1 MFKVRYSWLDDP
13 GKLIDNFVQLGGKEE
28 KKLEKEVT
36 GRVQRLEEVEEVRRQ
51 EFSNMS
57 VAF

>member
-1 MFKVRYSWLDDP
+1 MFKVLFSWLDNP
-13 GKLIDNFVQLGGKEE
+13 GKLIDNFVQVGGKEE

-36 GRVQRLEEVEEVRRQ
+36 GRVQRLEEVEEGRRQ